1 MTQNECLL
9 HHILNK
15 PFKPSQTL
23 LSWSWDG
30 QATGHTAYCL
40 YVLTYEAGL
49 MLQLPSQQ
57 KARAAR
63 TPRGGR
69 STPRH
74 VTDRARPAQA
84 PRRVCFS
91 PCTPDV
97 QDHSHAPAAALDPP
111 RRAAHAQKGTPR
123 SVPPLAGSAAAKTSV
138 TSRSALKVNALK
150 VKYIERQN
158 CNCTSAMHLDRL

>member
-1 MTQNECLL
+1 
-9 HHILNK
+9 
-15 PFKPSQTL
+15 
-23 LSWSWDG
+23 
-30 QATGHTAYCL
+30 
-40 YVLTYEAGL
+40 

-74 VTDRARPAQA
+74 VSDRARPAQA

-97 QDHSHAPAAALDPP
+97 LDHSHAPAAALDPP
-111 RRAAHAQKGTPR
+111 RRAKYAQEGALQ
-123 SVPPLAGSAAAKTSV
+123 SAPPTARSAADKMSSTQ
-138 TSRSALKVNALK
+138 SALKV
-150 VKYIERQN
+150 RF
-158 CNCTSAMHLDRL
+158 S

>member
-1 MTQNECLL
+1 
-9 HHILNK
+9 
-15 PFKPSQTL
+15 
-23 LSWSWDG
+23 
-30 QATGHTAYCL
+30 
-40 YVLTYEAGL
+40 

-74 VTDRARPAQA
+74 VSDRARPAQA

-97 QDHSHAPAAALDPP
+97 LDHSHAPAAALDPP
-111 RRAAHAQKGTPR
+111 RRAKYAQEGALR
-123 SVPPLAGSAAAKTSV
+123 SAPPTARSAADKMSSTQ
-138 TSRSALKVNALK
+138 SALKV
-150 VKYIERQN
+150 RF
-158 CNCTSAMHLDRL
+158 S